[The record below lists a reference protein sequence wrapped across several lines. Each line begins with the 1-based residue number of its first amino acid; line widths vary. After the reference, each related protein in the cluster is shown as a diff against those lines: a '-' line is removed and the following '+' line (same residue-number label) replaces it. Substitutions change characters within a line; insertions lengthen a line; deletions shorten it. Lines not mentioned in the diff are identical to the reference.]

1 MKSVGQST
9 PEVPLVSMPAA
20 ISHSSDGWRQWHLFS
35 KTFSHA
41 GGQEKF
47 SRKASR
53 PPTWERFQEK
63 PVRGVTLSPGSKSLR
78 HPKQVT
84 YGSEV
89 SHLGFA
95 CGEVNHPSGLIFR
108 NKTWKSVRNREKPW
122 MADSECRIFAL
133 WFRKNHGQCAAPINF
148 NNLTI

>member
-1 MKSVGQST
+1 MIIREICGTRRFVSQRQPSV
-9 PEVPLVSMPAA
+9 LVTRDGSDTYFLKL
-20 ISHSSDGWRQWHLFS
+20 SSRGR
-35 KTFSHA
+35 A
-41 GGQEKF
+41 GKI

-63 PVRGVTLSPGSKSLR
+63 PVIGVTLSPGSKSLR